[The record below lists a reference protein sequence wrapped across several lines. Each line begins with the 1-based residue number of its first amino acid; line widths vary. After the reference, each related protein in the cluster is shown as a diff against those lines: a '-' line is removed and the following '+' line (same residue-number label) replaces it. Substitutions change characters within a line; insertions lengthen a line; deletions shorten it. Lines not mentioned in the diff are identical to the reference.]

1 MSNISCLKKFY
12 RKTNFQK
19 ILTKTIVFD
28 KINNVLEQTFK
39 KTIGFILNKQFFQQI
54 FEKTIVFLTQKTI
67 LLNELFYKQFY

>member
-39 KTIGFILNKQFFQQI
+39 KTIGLILNKQFFQQI
-54 FEKTIVFLTQKTI
+54 FEK
-67 LLNELFYKQFY
+67 